1 MAEKTS
7 PDYTLGTEGQL
18 KWKNKYFFEPKGI
31 GFSEPGIVGLDDA
44 KMSAYNVA
52 KSSYQ
57 IHPDVF
63 NMDYLSKVTGIDKK
77 EIIRRMHRMYND
89 RLIVFVMNPA
99 VQVYGWG
106 LYYWFVKLRKE
117 ATREQKQELSDWFQ
131 RKDDICT
138 GYECSEGDF
147 DFYNGNHMRVLDN
160 LLSSVIEPWRTTY
173 PVEFVHL
180 CPICRDIRESH
191 INMWDA
197 LSDQYRNNYWGKDQ
211 LEKLAKIQNKMDL
224 TDLKIFKALND
235 KRSVA
240 ELFDFNVLS
249 KISGLNPKDMEDGIK
264 ELVETKRIIVPLF
277 YLNFEKLGIKQHM
290 FVVRMFQ
297 ITPSYRKC
305 EIMDELANLS
315 EFNLVKQFA
324 DAFYDGVFFAYDE
337 ISDINALRE
346 KIQSY
351 AEVEEIKEAIIPKMY
366 RRWVCRLDDA
376 NDFWEECVFTDDFLE
391 DRTDKNSSV
400 YCPLIGKGK

>member
-18 KWKNKYFFEPKGI
+18 KWKNKYFFGPKGI

-57 IHPDVF
+57 IHPDVL